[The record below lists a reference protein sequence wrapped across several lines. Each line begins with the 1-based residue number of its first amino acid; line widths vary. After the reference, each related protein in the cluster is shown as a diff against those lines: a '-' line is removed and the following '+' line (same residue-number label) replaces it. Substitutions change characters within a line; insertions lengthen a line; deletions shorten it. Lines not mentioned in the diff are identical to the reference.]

1 MDIVEEKLQFL
12 KTKLDQIPA
21 LQQAE
26 VRNEFVSPRHLTTK
40 KIKSLLA
47 ESWEV
52 WNVECFLFLLLVV
65 WSALNSDTSTMEKTE
80 LY

>member
-26 VRNEFVSPRHLTTK
+26 VRNELVSPRHLTTK

-47 ESWEV
+47 ES
-52 WNVECFLFLLLVV
+52 
-65 WSALNSDTSTMEKTE
+65 
-80 LY
+80 